1 MYYYETENKTGKR
14 IGLIAG
20 IAYLVIWGVLL
31 LVLNFSLPEKQ
42 TGQGILINFG
52 DTENASGK
60 GDPRDNSV
68 APKQS
73 QQRRQTAPQ
82 RTPEP
87 IATQDNE
94 EAPEIAQTA
103 PQRQNQPTEV
113 SQPGETTPA
122 ETTPVEEQPRV
133 ADPRLNFPGRTPG
146 STSSS
151 EGVTEGAGNQGAVE
165 GAPEG
170 SHEGTGIGADGNSF
184 DLTGRSI
191 VGQLPKPA
199 YNVNKGGRVIVEIT
213 VDTDGKVV
221 NAQYR
226 PGGSTTNESELIN
239 AALRAARQS
248 RFSRIEGEGL
258 QMGTITYNF
267 KLQ

>member
-1 MYYYETENKTGKR
+1 MYYYETDNKTGKR

-31 LVLNFSLPEKQ
+31 LVLTFSLPEKQ
-42 TGQGILINFG
+42 TGEGILINFG
-52 DTENASGK
+52 DTENAFGN
-60 GDPRDNSV
+60 DDTRDNSV

-73 QQRRQTAPQ
+73 QQQRQTAPQ

-87 IATQDNE
+87 VATQDNE

-103 PQRQNQPTEV
+103 QQRQNQSTEV
-113 SQPGETTPA
+113 TNPGENSSA
-122 ETTPVEEQPRV
+122 ETPHVEEQPRV
-133 ADPRLNFPGRTPG
+133 TDPRLNFPGRTQG

-151 EGVTEGAGNQGAVE
+151 EGATEGEGNQGTIE

-170 SHEGTGIGADGNSF
+170 NHEGTGISADGNSF

-191 VGQLPKPA
+191 VGQLPKPD

-213 VDTDGKVV
+213 VDADGKVI

-226 PGGSTTNESELIN
+226 PSGSTTNASELIN

-248 RFSRIEGEGL
+248 RFSSIEGDGL